1 MTFLQTNFKW
11 NLFNTCTSNRLL
23 KGLNWSTYVSK
34 LNQKLMR
41 FIWKTSVRNHFQS
54 SDNIISTKLAGD
66 QVWKPF
72 RFGNRH
78 VVYPLQQ
85 MHYKL
90 HSLYVL
96 LNYLTFKLKQ
106 TKGNELDR
114 NFIATKGFIKLN
126 LFRSLHSCLHSI
138 QTYITYFQSNLAF
151 ERYKIFQKS

>member
-11 NLFNTCTSNRLL
+11 NLFNTCTSNQLL
-23 KGLNWSTYVSK
+23 KGLNWNTYVSK

-54 SDNIISTKLAGD
+54 SDNIISTKMSGD

-78 VVYPLQQ
+78 VVYPFNKCITNCT
-85 MHYKL
+85 HCIIKL
-90 HSLYVL
+90 SDI
-96 LNYLTFKLKQ
+96 Q
-106 TKGNELDR
+106 TEWNELDR
-114 NFIATKGFIKLN
+114 TTTKGFIKLN
-126 LFRSLHSCLHSI
+126 LFRSLHSCLHSL

-151 ERYKIFQKS
+151 ERYKIFRNS